1 MSWSDYWK
9 PLLYHQ
15 WFTTLPIQTKSFSE
29 QTIIVTGST
38 RGLGL
43 EAARLITNL
52 GAKKVI
58 LAVRNI
64 KLGETVRDDI
74 EKKTGKEGVV
84 EVWPLD
90 LCSYES
96 VKEFAE
102 KASKLPRIDVLLLNA
117 AIYKTEFTMAEVD
130 ETTITTN
137 IVSNFLLGLLLLPKL
152 KETSIKFNVQP
163 TLEIVTSE
171 AHWIAEFT
179 EKAILIQY
187 SSHLE
192 TKKKVVNVCGIV
204 MVPPN

>member
-137 IVSNFLLGLLLLPKL
+137 IVSNFLLGLLYYQ
-152 KETSIKFNVQP
+152 S
-163 TLEIVTSE
+163 
-171 AHWIAEFT
+171 
-179 EKAILIQY
+179 
-187 SSHLE
+187 
-192 TKKKVVNVCGIV
+192 
-204 MVPPN
+204 